1 MSNQP
6 ENEIQPSSTLE
17 EVRQSLLAELD
28 ASKQTITDL
37 SDEELEAIAGGGTF
51 GDAISGIRAVFNL
64 TGNVGTALLKGPSYG
79 MNLGNQGIQGP
90 QAMYEHGVNHLWGG
104 PPQGPKK

>member
-17 EVRQSLLAELD
+17 EVRQSLLAEID

-37 SDEELEAIAGGGTF
+37 SDEELEAIAGGGKF
-51 GDAISGIRAVFNL
+51 GDALSGIRAMYNL
-64 TGNVGTALLKGPSYG
+64 TGNVGAALLKGPSYG
-79 MNLGNQGIQGP
+79 MNLGKQGIQGY
-90 QAMYEHGVNHLWGG
+90 QAMYNHGANHLWDGS
-104 PPQGPKK
+104 PQGPKK